1 MPAMSDDTEDK
12 VPDLS
17 AGQKMI
23 SAISGSFLSSLLVTP
38 FDVVRIRLQSQIPP
52 YSSNAKN
59 YAHAQLS
66 SSSPMLPD
74 VRLRSCCR
82 EVFFANNNA
91 EYCLAS
97 PRGGE
102 LIHPIEEAECVFKGL
117 QKNSFNSTF
126 DGLKKIARHEGLT
139 TLWRGLFPTLVMGIP
154 ANIIYFTG
162 YDWLRFD
169 DNSPVR
175 KIIPEAWAPL
185 VSGSSARILAGTAV
199 SPIEMLRTRM
209 QAASVGENHFSRT
222 VEGIQKII
230 ADNGYSYLWRGLTLT
245 LWRDVPFSGIYWTG
259 YEFLTKKFTKLR
271 SERLVAHKQA
281 CRTNALVNEKIS
293 RENEAVKFTD
303 SFLSGALSGA
313 FASFLTMPFDVGKT
327 RRQVF
332 VGKEDLMNRRY
343 NLAAPE
349 ERPMIRFLWHIF
361 QEEGLSGLWRG
372 WIPRAL
378 KVAPACAIMIS
389 SYEIGKQS
397 FYRMNENSLQKRAL

>member
-1 MPAMSDDTEDK
+1 
-12 VPDLS
+12 
-17 AGQKMI
+17 
-23 SAISGSFLSSLLVTP
+23 
-38 FDVVRIRLQSQIPP
+38 
-52 YSSNAKN
+52 
-59 YAHAQLS
+59 
-66 SSSPMLPD
+66 MLPD

-281 CRTNALVNEKIS
+281 GRTNALVNEKIS